1 MMDETPETP
10 KARPE
15 RLPQPADA
23 PVLPAETPPPEGPP
37 PPPRAPVQA
46 WLAYFGRML
55 RAVSWRRVAIYSGGG
70 VAAMVLLLWLGIN
83 GVNTQPGR
91 AWLVRLINGL
101 TLPSGVRVHIGRIDG
116 SIYADMTIHD
126 ITVSDPKGVF
136 ATSPQIHVDWRPFA
150 YFRKHV
156 DVRDLSSPLIAV
168 WRLPQLELGNTQ
180 PPPPNQPLLP
190 DLRIDLNRLQ
200 IDRVALSPGVAG
212 PDARNLSLSGAAHI
226 LKGRAQIDALTASD
240 KGDDVKVTLDAVPA
254 SDRFTLDSHIQAP
267 GNGVIVNLLHL
278 DKPFSAAIAGQGG
291 WKNWLG
297 GVSANLGQDNLT
309 TLKVTGQDGTFHIL
323 GWARPD
329 LLVGPNLI
337 GNVGVLKPQV
347 AIDTTLTLRARRSID
362 FEAALASPALAVKG
376 TGIVDLGANRFSHLE
391 VEAKLLRPETVDKS
405 LSGQDV
411 HADLKVD
418 GAFDAPRIDYDVA
431 ARALKVG
438 GLKLTGLQAE
448 GRSHIDHGMITLPLK
463 VRMASLTG
471 LGDRV
476 DELLTHVG
484 ADGDLRLHDGKLDS
498 DNLRLRSDR
507 VDARARLKGD
517 MGAGVYV
524 AAIDG
529 RVDHYHLDPV
539 GTLDLKTSVNLAWS
553 GRGGLSVKGTAT
565 ADSTHWDTDSLDK
578 VLGGNAHLSAAYSVG
593 RGVVTLAQLRG
604 DAPDFKLLSGAL
616 TLKGNAIT
624 ANAAA
629 QSTQYGPLTASATG
643 TFAKPVVVIHAPS
656 PGLGA
661 EIKDVVLNLTGQ
673 GGNSYALT
681 AAGGSA
687 YGPFSADTLL
697 HLDKPL
703 SVEVRKAHVAGVDM
717 AGQLR
722 QTPRGPL
729 AGALSLNGS
738 GLTGTASL
746 NDVNGDQGAAIKA
759 AGSNVAI
766 PGVKATVGRT
776 IIAATAVLRQQIE
789 LNADVQMAQLI
800 SGDTVVDAGRARI
813 VMHGDKG
820 TAQAVLHGE
829 KEYPFDIAVNADIQ
843 PAVVTVAAQ
852 GKANTAAFRLT
863 RPARL
868 VKNGDEW
875 DLNPTVVAT
884 DSGDVTLAGH
894 IGSQTKLQMR
904 FNHMDLQL
912 ANIFLPDAGV
922 GGTADGALDFLQ
934 VGDRFPTARANLKID
949 NFTRSSVTTV
959 SAPVSMVLDASL
971 DPSRNPTGNYV
982 RAVFRQGATDVGH
995 LQLTVLPGGGP
1006 NTGNDWITQLM
1017 AAQISGGVRYNGP
1030 AGLPFSLTGLPRQSL
1045 AGALALAADISG
1057 RADAPQLTGM
1067 VRSDNLTYDN
1077 DSVGTRV
1084 TGISLEGRFSN
1095 DRLELTRFAGNAGS
1109 GTIKGS
1115 GWLSLAANQHF
1126 PMQVHIDL
1134 ANARLANSDQI
1145 NSTVSGTLDVVNNA
1159 AQGAVIS
1166 GDLRLPSLRYV
1177 VIRQGAAEVNVL
1189 QGVHH
1194 KGYVLAQATTAG
1206 NGNAVPSKWKLD
1218 IRLRAPRRILV
1229 SGMGLDSEWSMDL
1242 HVAGTTDDPQVA
1254 GDMKIVRGRYSFA
1267 GRDFTIDNGTITF
1280 NGGALTDPQ
1289 IALAASATLSD
1300 ITGDIT
1306 VTGSAQRPDIAF
1318 SSTPALPQD
1327 EVLSRM
1333 LFGTSVTNL
1342 SATEALQLA
1351 SAVNG
1356 LRGGKDN
1363 LNPLGALRSATGIDR
1378 LSIVGA
1384 DPTTGRGTSLAAG
1397 KYITNNVYA
1406 EIVTDTK
1413 GFTAT
1418 QLAVALSR
1426 TLSVLSQTGGQNGTQ
1441 VSVKYQKDY

>member
-10 KARPE
+10 KAQAAP
-15 RLPQPADA
+15 RLDPAVETLPADA
-23 PVLPAETPPPEGPP
+23 PTPEGPP
-37 PPPRAPVQA
+37 PPPRAPLRA

-55 RAVSWRRVAIYSGGG
+55 RAVSWRKVAIYTGSGTA
-70 VAAMVLLLWLGIN
+70 VLLLLLWLGIN

-91 AWLVRLINGL
+91 AWLVRLINGV
-101 TLPSGVRVHIGRIDG
+101 TLPSGLRVHLGRIDG
-116 SIYADMTIHD
+116 SIYGDMTIHD
-126 ITVSDPKGVF
+126 VTVSDPRGVF
-136 ATSPQIHVDWRPFA
+136 ATSPQIHLDWRPFA
-150 YFRKHV
+150 YFNKHV
-156 DVRDLSSPLIAV
+156 DVRDLSSPLISV
-168 WRLPQLELGNTQ
+168 SRLPELEPGQ

-190 DLRIDLNRLQ
+190 DLKIDLDRLQ
-200 IDRVALSPGVAG
+200 VDRVALAAGVAG
-212 PDARNLSLSGAAHI
+212 PDARNLSLSGSAHI
-226 LKGRAQIDALTASD
+226 LKGRAQIDASTGSD
-240 KGDDVKVTLDAVPA
+240 KGDDVKVTLDAVPDR
-254 SDRFTLDSHIQAP
+254 DRFTLDSHIQAP
-267 GNGVIVNLLHL
+267 ANGVIVNLLHL
-278 DKPFSAAIAGQGG
+278 GKPLSAAITGQGG

-309 TLKVTGQDGTFHIL
+309 TLKITGKDGTFHIL
-323 GWARPD
+323 GRARPD
-329 LLVGPNLI
+329 LLVGNA
-337 GNVGVLKPQV
+337 GVLGPQV
-347 AIDTTLTLRARRSID
+347 AIDTTLTLRARRSLDI
-362 FEAALASPALAVKG
+362 EAALASQALAVKG
-376 TGIVDLGANRFSHLE
+376 TGIVDLGTNRFSHVE
-391 VEAKLLRPETVDKS
+391 VEAKLLRPETLDRS

-411 HADLKVD
+411 RADFKID
-418 GAFDAPRIDYDVA
+418 GAFDAPRIDYDIA
-431 ARALKVG
+431 ATRISVG
-438 GLKLTGLQAE
+438 GLKLTGLDAQ
-448 GRSHIDHGMITLPLK
+448 GHSHIDNGVVTLPLK
-463 VRMASLTG
+463 ARMASLTG
-471 LGDRV
+471 LGDKV

-484 ADGDLRLHDGKLDS
+484 ADGDLTLRGGKLSS

-517 MGAGVYV
+517 VGAGVYA

-529 RVDHYHLDPV
+529 RLDHYHLDQV
-539 GTLDLKTSVNLAWS
+539 GTLDLKTTVNLAWS
-553 GRGGLSVKGTAT
+553 GRGGLSVRGTAAAVT
-565 ADSTHWDTDSLDK
+565 THWDTDSLDK
-578 VLGGNAHLSAAYSVG
+578 VLGGNAHLTAAYGVD
-593 RGVVTLAQLRG
+593 RGVIGVSQLKG
-604 DAPDFKLLSGAL
+604 EAPAFRLLSGAL
-616 TLKGNAIT
+616 TLRGNAIT

-629 QSTQYGPLTASATG
+629 QSTQYGPLTAALTG
-643 TFAKPVVVIHAPS
+643 TLDKPVLVVHAPS

-661 EIKDVVLNLTGQ
+661 EVKDVVLNLTGQ
-673 GGNSYALT
+673 GGGGYALT

-697 HLDKPL
+697 HLTKPL
-703 SVEVRKAHVAGVDM
+703 GIDVRKAHVAGVDV
-717 AGQLR
+717 AGQLT
-722 QTPRGPL
+722 QTPRGPF
-729 AGALSLNGS
+729 AGTLSLNGA

-746 NDVNGDQGAAIKA
+746 RDVNGDQGAVIDAT
-759 AGSNVAI
+759 GSNVTI
-766 PGVKATVGRT
+766 PGVNGTVGRT
-776 IIAATAVLRQQIE
+776 IIAATAVLRRQIE
-789 LNADVQMAQLI
+789 LNADVQMARLVY
-800 SGDTVVDAGRARI
+800 GDTVINAGRARV
-813 VMHGDKG
+813 VMHGDRG
-820 TAQAVLHGE
+820 TAQAVFHGE

-875 DLNPTVVAT
+875 DLNPTVIST
-884 DSGDVTLAGH
+884 GSGDVTVAGH
-894 IGSQTKLQMR
+894 VGSQTKLQMR

-912 ANIFLPDAGV
+912 ANIFVPDAGV

-959 SAPVSMVLDASL
+959 STPVSMVLDASL
-971 DPSRNPTGNYV
+971 DPSRNPAGNYV
-982 RAVFRQGATDVGH
+982 RAVFREGATDVGH
-995 LQLTVLPGGGP
+995 LQLTFVPGA
-1006 NTGNDWITQLM
+1006 GNGWIGQLM
-1017 AAQISGGVRYNGP
+1017 AAPLSGGVRYNGP

-1045 AGALALAADISG
+1045 SGAVALAADISG
-1057 RADAPQLTGM
+1057 RADAPRLTGM

-1077 DSVGTRV
+1077 DSIGTRV
-1084 TGISLEGRFSN
+1084 TGINMEGRFNN
-1095 DRLELTRFAGNAGS
+1095 DRLDLVRFAGTAGA

-1126 PMQVHIDL
+1126 PMQVHVDL
-1134 ANARLANSDQI
+1134 VNARLANSDQI
-1145 NSTVSGTLDVVNNA
+1145 NSTVSGALDLVNNA

-1166 GDLRLPSLRYV
+1166 GDLHLPSLRYV

-1194 KGYVLAQATTAG
+1194 KGYVLAQATS
-1206 NGNAVPSKWKLD
+1206 GNASEVPSKWKLD
-1218 IRLRAPRRILV
+1218 IRLRAPRQILV
-1229 SGMGLDSEWSMDL
+1229 SGMGLESEWSMDL
-1242 HVAGTTDDPQVA
+1242 HVVGTTDDPQVL
-1254 GDMKIVRGRYSFA
+1254 GDMKVVRGRYSFA

-1289 IALAASATLSD
+1289 IALSASATLND
-1300 ITGDIT
+1300 VNGTIT

-1356 LRGGKDN
+1356 LRGGREN